1 MLRFIFGAKVM
12 LSKFGPVGFLA
23 VVIVLTS
30 CRSNEFTGSS
40 GKIPAVEKKQPET
53 EEPISPEKPS
63 TIEVPKDD
71 TKPEVETEDETKEDT
86 DPEIGESETKKPSLI
101 DIING
106 LKKILIPNDTIKDE
120 NRIVFGGS
128 KGFHI
133 GDANFNPNS
142 NCSTRLKFHNIN
154 GTKYFFEFEVTKDD
168 TTIELAINEVC
179 GVDYSDSNFAA
190 IEDAS
195 GISLQRKPIPNND
208 TIKYEAVTLK
218 AGKYKMIVES
228 TPNPAN
234 NGDRDDFMVKKLE
247 IKSNK
252 QIIAGKIGAQ

>member
-1 MLRFIFGAKVM
+1 MAS
-12 LSKFGPVGFLA
+12 SKIASVVVLA
-23 VVIVLTS
+23 ALIALGG

-53 EEPISPEKPS
+53 EEPITPEKPS
-63 TIEVPKDD
+63 TIDEPKEDD
-71 TKPEVETEDETKEDT
+71 AKPEVETEDETIPGTGETEDT
-86 DPEIGESETKKPSLI
+86 KPSLL

-120 NRIVFGGS
+120 NRIVFGDA

-133 GDANFNPNS
+133 GDANFNSNS
-142 NCSTRLKFHNIN
+142 NCSTKLKFHNIK
-154 GTKYFFEFEVTKDD
+154 GTKYFFEFDVTKDD
-168 TTIELAINEVC
+168 TTIEIAINEVC
-179 GVDYSDSNFAA
+179 GVDYSDSNFAS
-190 IEDAS
+190 IEDAA
-195 GISLQRKPIPNND
+195 GVSLQRKPITGNSA
-208 TIKYEAVTLK
+208 IKYEAVTLK

-228 TPNPAN
+228 TPNEGN

-252 QIIAGKIGAQ
+252 PIIAGKIGAL